1 MNNIKTKYL
10 PVSRFHRMLGFE
22 HQTQTSLWSLGSRG
36 LGLHLHL
43 QLLVSVSGL
52 PKSHVRVVMAN
63 GDSPFPLKYV
73 AAYWRPELIIACAH
87 IDVRLCWAGLQHCDE
102 LFDSSASA
110 HGAWAS
116 SPPSSLVLEKPIE
129 IIKGRSSPT

>member
-1 MNNIKTKYL
+1 
-10 PVSRFHRMLGFE
+10 MLGFE

-63 GDSPFPLKYV
+63 GDSLFPLKYV
-73 AAYWRPELIIACAH
+73 AAYWCPELIIACVH

-102 LFDSSASA
+102 LFDSSAST

-129 IIKGRSSPT
+129 IIKGRSSPTLEADGSSAIQ

>member
-1 MNNIKTKYL
+1 
-10 PVSRFHRMLGFE
+10 MLDVE
-22 HQTQTSLWSLGSRG
+22 HQTQTSLWLLGSRD

-63 GDSPFPLKYV
+63 GDSLFPLKYV
-73 AAYWRPELIIACAH
+73 AAYWLPELIIACVH
-87 IDVRLCWAGLQHCDE
+87 LDVRLRWAGLQHCDE

-116 SPPSSLVLEKPIE
+116 SPPSSLVLAKPVE
-129 IIKGRSSPT
+129 IIKGRSSPILEAGGS